1 MAVKKAG
8 GGRAAR
14 AGFPKR
20 RKRPDPSS
28 VGLAPKDVTAEPPPE
43 IASLARMVTA
53 DGGAP
58 IAPYRDPL
66 GGHWLLL
73 AALPIA
79 QVTPT
84 VFQRDL
90 SETHAQRLREVMQ
103 RLDRYLDP
111 VIAVRSGSCQ
121 YQTPNGNHRL
131 GAMRAL
137 GAKSITAL
145 VVPETEVAFKIL
157 ALNVEKAHNLRE
169 KSLEVIRMY
178 RELSRTPEFSRKTED
193 EFDLEF
199 EDPAFCTLGA
209 CYERQGRFGGGAY
222 QAVLKRCELWLER
235 PLPESLA
242 RREARAVALLE
253 LDAEVMARVQELKAR
268 GLESPYLKNF
278 VVARVNPIRFQRGAS
293 MPADAL
299 IAKMTE
305 SAKKLD
311 VSKIKPGDVAKS
323 GGPPSE

>member
-1 MAVKKAG
+1 MAVKKS

-28 VGLAPKDVTAEPPPE
+28 VGLAPRDVVGDPPAE
-43 IASLARMVTA
+43 IASLGRMVAA

-73 AALPIA
+73 AALPVA
-79 QVTPT
+79 QLSPT

-90 SETHAQRLREVMQ
+90 SETHAQRLRDVMQ

-111 VIAVRSGSCQ
+111 VIAVRTGSCQ

-131 GAMRAL
+131 GAMRQL
-137 GAKSITAL
+137 GAKSIIAL
-145 VVPETEVAFKIL
+145 VVPETDVAYKIL

-178 RELSRTPEFSRKTED
+178 RELARTPEHSRKTED
-193 EFDLEF
+193 EFDFEF

-222 QAVLKRCELWLER
+222 QPALKRCEVFLDR
-235 PLPESLA
+235 PLPEALA
-242 RREARAVALLE
+242 RREARAVSLLE
-253 LDAEVMARVQELKAR
+253 LDAEVAAKVQELRAR

-278 VVARVNPIRFQRGAS
+278 VVARINPIRFQRSAS
-293 MPADAL
+293 MSADAL

-305 SAKKLD
+305 SAKTFD
-311 VSKIKPGDVAKS
+311 SGKIKPADIANS
-323 GGPPSE
+323 GGAPSE